1 MKSFIYDS
9 IKLMDSTLTVG
20 SISGGSFSSGSNP
33 TNKERL
39 VDQSILNGISS
50 FGSNTVKFV
59 LSAGADPDII
69 AIYLSSAN
77 VGGTFDI
84 DVYGATSDTVGSSK
98 ASISTEDSGWFTA
111 TITNTGNQTHWF
123 VDSTNPATDNIF
135 NECIIGKK
143 LDFDVNPD
151 LSMATSEQHGV
162 TLNTSYGGVDFAT
175 KRHDSRSQWTLNFSN
190 ISSSFKTD
198 LESMRDSLVGPFQPF
213 LYYND
218 EGSGSYNWVRMT
230 DDSLSFTEIAHQR
243 YSTSISMIQQ
253 L

>member
-1 MKSFIYDS
+1 MAKSFIYDS
-9 IKLMDSTLTVG
+9 ITLLNSTITDGTG
-20 SISGGSFSSGSNP
+20 SSTFTSSASV
-33 TNKERL
+33 TDEDRL
-39 VDQSILNGISS
+39 IDQSIGSAVSS
-50 FGSNTVKFV
+50 FDNLDMVR
-59 LSAGADPDII
+59 
-69 AIYLSSAN
+69 
-77 VGGTFDI
+77 FDL
-84 DVYGATSDTVGSSK
+84 GSSK
-98 ASISTEDSGWFTA
+98 AADVFGAYFSASETDNMDIIGSDNSDNSDDN
-111 TITNTGNQTHWF
+111 TITTITDTFSAGWNVTTFTETTKRYWF
-123 VDSTNPATDNIF
+123 IRALGGIANLTEILY
-135 NECIIGKK
+135 GKK

-151 LSMATSEQHGV
+151 MNMATSERHGV
-162 TLNTSYGGVDFAT
+162 TLNTSYGGVDYAT

-230 DDSLSFTEIAHQR
+230 DDSLSFTEVAHQR